1 MTESE
6 EKYGDIINRERPE
19 SSHPRLPIKSRAAQ
33 FSPFAA
39 LSGYEDLIAE
49 ASRETCEEK
58 ELSDDQRNELDVKLS
73 YLTGHRDISA
83 DFTVFVKDPKKAGG
97 KYVSV
102 RGCVLK
108 YDFIT
113 RMITLDTGDRICA
126 EDIYDISFAAAF

>member
-6 EKYGDIINRERPE
+6 EKYGDIINNPRPE
-19 SSHPRLPIKSRAAQ
+19 SKHPRLPMRSRAAQ

-49 ASRETCEEK
+49 ASRETVEQI
-58 ELSDDQRNELDVKLS
+58 ELSEDQKNELDVKLS
-73 YLTGHRDISA
+73 YLYGHRDVCG

-108 YDFIT
+108 YDYIT
-113 RMITLDTGDRICA
+113 HMITLDTGDVICA
-126 EDIYDISFAAAF
+126 NEIYDISFAAAF